1 MVRRQNDRKGGEI
14 MEHEMIAV
22 PMPRELYESICKLA
36 KQNDLTKAAQTRILI
51 KKGLEHIG

>member
-1 MVRRQNDRKGGEI
+1 

-36 KQNDLTKAAQTRILI
+36 KQNELSKAAQIRILI